1 MIHANGGTAAGAR
14 VQTRQ
19 RKPDEPL
26 HRQGCLRQRLAPA
39 PGSDWSQERLPPA
52 VTRAESAL
60 LLEPS
65 EQWVLSLLSSH
76 FKVER
81 GLGCRGI
88 VVSPPRPIAPPS
100 FIPLDQAARA
110 PEWGGGRVG
119 RRDRVCE
126 NGRRHCTLF
135 PAFSPQED
143 WHCRQASALPRVLV
157 TGNSNQAT
165 CSDPKFWMP
174 IHGTGST
181 GLDASCVVIH
191 AHVLLFVDFLLKLKQ
206 ISPQRADSLRIK
218 EQCVPMAC
226 G

>member
-1 MIHANGGTAAGAR
+1 MGVRARRDVCRPVCWGAVHAPKRQPVPVHETLWHAYPEPPFCVDHRGRRAGAR

-81 GLGCRGI
+81 DLGCKGI

-100 FIPLDQAARA
+100 FIPLDQAAPA
-110 PEWGGGRVG
+110 LEWEG
-119 RRDRVCE
+119 
-126 NGRRHCTLF
+126 
-135 PAFSPQED
+135 
-143 WHCRQASALPRVLV
+143 ALPRVLV
-157 TGNSNQAT
+157 TGNSPG
-165 CSDPKFWMP
+165 DVLRPEV
-174 IHGTGST
+174 
-181 GLDASCVVIH
+181 LH
-191 AHVLLFVDFLLKLKQ
+191 AH
-206 ISPQRADSLRIK
+206 P
-218 EQCVPMAC
+218 
-226 G
+226 

>member
-81 GLGCRGI
+81 GLGCKGI

-100 FIPLDQAARA
+100 FIPLDQAAPA
-110 PEWGGGRVG
+110 LEWEG
-119 RRDRVCE
+119 
-126 NGRRHCTLF
+126 
-135 PAFSPQED
+135 
-143 WHCRQASALPRVLV
+143 ALPRVLV
-157 TGNSNQAT
+157 TGNSPGDVLRPEVLHAH
-165 CSDPKFWMP
+165 PR
-174 IHGTGST
+174 GTGCILH
-181 GLDASCVVIH
+181 GHPCPCLIIH
-191 AHVLLFVDFLLKLKQ
+191 
-206 ISPQRADSLRIK
+206 
-218 EQCVPMAC
+218 
-226 G
+226 